1 MACTTVLRPTL
12 LDIPEIVTLVCELAP
27 LADCATLLRVSRLF
41 FACAAPLVW
50 KNIHG
55 VTKLF
60 SVLDGASTHREDAGN
75 RKYNIIIQ
83 LREDL
88 DFSRFD
94 YYAGLIRTFEVFERR
109 CDILFF
115 NDWPILHSHI
125 AARAK
130 PLLPNLV
137 ELACREAPSEQS
149 HDTIIN
155 WVNLFLT
162 PNLVEL
168 RVPNPNGDICAM
180 FTWLAP
186 TLVSNMLHTVYTKCP
201 SLKTLEVSPGTNQ
214 PDSPIEFDIPIDTRL
229 HEHIAR
235 FDSLRTLVTSAAA
248 LEPGM
253 LLALAQLPRLE
264 ALSVVSSHQH
274 EPVIRFAPLPR
285 HAFPALER
293 LELRRLSL
301 NAIITLWYTT
311 GLVENL
317 TSVVIA
323 QPILDDWTPRNWA
336 GELISHVCR
345 QSPNLLDL
353 YLDPYYYTSQVVYL
367 CQADLILLQ
376 ALQIPLNSLTL
387 CGTLI
392 DRNVTN
398 QDFANAFPQL
408 HVLRLPSW
416 RLSWDSLRDLAARLP
431 KLHTLSVSLDLWHT
445 TIPDKGTCISAEPLL
460 LELNWSFPNN
470 PSNLKLTEL
479 ARHVAYLTDYVLAA
493 VLMRLLGFY
502 VPHGQLSNAVS
513 YAGCD

>member
-1 MACTTVLRPTL
+1 MASPFVEKTR
-12 LDIPEIVTLVCELAP
+12 IIEL
-27 LADCATLLRVSRLF
+27 
-41 FACAAPLVW
+41 
-50 KNIHG
+50 K
-55 VTKLF
+55 
-60 SVLDGASTHREDAGN
+60 
-75 RKYNIIIQ
+75 
-83 LREDL
+83 EDL

-94 YYAGLIRTFEVFERR
+94 YYSAFIRTFEVFERR
-109 CDILFF
+109 CDILVFD
-115 NDWPILHSHI
+115 NWSILHSHI
-125 AARAK
+125 AAHGK
-130 PLLPNLV
+130 PLLPHLV

-162 PNLVEL
+162 PDLLEL

-186 TLVSNMLHTVYTKCP
+186 TLVSNMLNNVSAKCP
-201 SLKTLEVSPGTNQ
+201 VLKTLEVSPGTNQ
-214 PDSPIEFDIPIDTRL
+214 PDAPIQFDIPIDTRL

-274 EPVIRFAPLPR
+274 EPVMRLIPLPR

-301 NAIITLWYTT
+301 NAIMTLWYTT
-311 GLVENL
+311 GLVEKL
-317 TSVVIA
+317 TSVVVA

-336 GELISHVCR
+336 GELISHICR
-345 QSPNLLDL
+345 QSPHLLDF
-353 YLDPYYYTSQVVYL
+353 YLDPYYYASQVVYL
-367 CQADLILLQ
+367 CQADLQLLQ
-376 ALQIPLNSLTL
+376 AQQVSLNSLTL
-387 CGTLI
+387 CGTLM

-398 QDFANAFPQL
+398 QDFANAFPRLQ
-408 HVLRLPSW
+408 VLRLPSW
-416 RLSWDSLRDLAARLP
+416 RLSWDVLRDLAARLP
-431 KLHTLSVSLDLWHT
+431 KLQTLSVSLDLWHT
-445 TIPDKGTCISAEPLL
+445 TIPESSNCISAEPLL

-479 ARHVAYLTDYVLAA
+479 ARFLCTTWPSVKCGFLRGL
-493 VLMRLLGFY
+493 RLDQRAMYALNKLNERIADVRRQKRLDATRPAEIST
-502 VPHGQLSNAVS
+502 VPV
-513 YAGCD
+513 